1 MSGEPFCFPFGF
13 IACGTALIG
22 FLMTGFGAPG
32 IIAGSFAAMWQSS
45 IGNVVAGST
54 FAHF

>member
-1 MSGEPFCFPFGF
+1 MVGEPFCFPFGF
-13 IACGTALIG
+13 IALGTALIG
-22 FLMTGFGAPG
+22 FLLTGFGVPG